1 MSLSQ
6 RLFRIFA
13 SETIL
18 GKLHLFHESHTKMAT
33 VYPEIKCGR
42 VS

>member
-18 GKLHLFHESHTKMAT
+18 GKLHLFHESLTKTAT
-33 VYPEIKCGR
+33 VYPEIKCGS

>member
-1 MSLSQ
+1 MSLLQ

-18 GKLHLFHESHTKMAT
+18 GKLHLFHESHMKTAT
-33 VYPEIKCGR
+33 VYLEIKCGS

>member
-6 RLFRIFA
+6 RLFRILA
-13 SETIL
+13 RETIL
-18 GKLHLFHESHTKMAT
+18 GKLHLFHESHMKMAT
-33 VYPEIKCGR
+33 VYPEIKCGS

>member
-13 SETIL
+13 IETIL
-18 GKLHLFHESHTKMAT
+18 GKLHFFMKVTRKRQQFT
-33 VYPEIKCGR
+33 QK
-42 VS
+42 